1 MLANL
6 LETGHGVGQHQ
17 VQHGVVLH
25 QRMVLVVPD
34 ELHHGGEGQG
44 VREAILPLT
53 VVDLNQLVVP
63 ILPGE
68 VDTQTQHQTLNAT
81 LKQVCV

>member
-6 LETGHGVGQHQ
+6 LETGHGVGEHQ
-17 VQHGVVLH
+17 VQHGVVLY

-34 ELHHGGEGQG
+34 ELHHGGEREG
-44 VREAILPLT
+44 VREAILSLT
-53 VVDLNQLVVP
+53 VVNLNQLVVT

-68 VDTQTQHQTLNAT
+68 VNTQTYR
-81 LKQVCV
+81 

>member
-17 VQHGVVLH
+17 VQHRVVLY
-25 QRMVLVVPD
+25 QRVVLVVPD
-34 ELHHGGEGQG
+34 ELHHGGKREG
-44 VREAILPLT
+44 VREAILPVT
-53 VVDLNQLVVP
+53 VVNLNQLVVP

-68 VDTQTQHQTLNAT
+68 VNIQT
-81 LKQVCV
+81 